1 MNFQNLINKIG
12 ELDKPVTQLT
22 EQADFKFS
30 SEMDLN
36 AVKKLSG
43 LNESE
48 VAECG
53 GMMGGMMGS
62 PSTPPVTMN
71 VSINASGTENIRDL
85 MDLLQG
91 VDGGDGD
98 AVAGPVGVVSVSGD
112 SDGPDDKFG
121 NDDADDLDREID
133 SIEVDEISDPANAPD
148 EQYGSVADVT
158 PTGNDLSSHGDN
170 EAEKVNGGG
179 NPYNQVSEGLM
190 AQLQNLYTEIKNR

>member
-30 SEMDLN
+30 NDMDLN

-43 LNESE
+43 LSESE

-112 SDGPDDKFG
+112 SDGPSDKFG
-121 NDDADDLDREID
+121 DDDADDLDREMD
-133 SIEVDEISDPANAPD
+133 KIEVDEISDPANAPD
-148 EQYGSVADVT
+148 EQYGSVSDVT
-158 PTGNDLSSHGDN
+158 AKGNDLNSHGGN

-179 NPYNQVSEGLM
+179 NPYDQVSEGLM
-190 AQLQNLYTEIKNR
+190 AQLQNLYTEIKSR

>member
-1 MNFQNLINKIG
+1 MNFQNLINRIG

-30 SEMDLN
+30 NDMDLN

-43 LNESE
+43 LSESE

-112 SDGPDDKFG
+112 SDGPSDKFG
-121 NDDADDLDREID
+121 DDDADDLDREID
-133 SIEVDEISDPANAPD
+133 NIEVDEISDPANAPD
-148 EQYGSVADVT
+148 EQYGSVSDVT
-158 PTGNDLSSHGDN
+158 PKGNDLNSHGGN

-179 NPYNQVSEGLM
+179 NPYDQVSEGLM
-190 AQLQNLYTEIKNR
+190 AQLQNLYTEIKSR